1 MQNKNEEAARA
12 IQAAVEG
19 NATEFSKE
27 VSYLVGNATL
37 RTLNIKEEFV
47 GKAIGGGATL
57 QAGYSIGTTAW
68 KTVEDLSRND
78 KLCTGLCLV
87 ATTCE
92 GVALLASC
100 SKIFPFR
107 YRVYIGA
114 KTTSLTVMRFR
125 NLCRNANGQLGP
137 C

>member
-1 MQNKNEEAARA
+1 MADKNEEAARA

-27 VSYLVGNATL
+27 MSYLVGNATL

-47 GKAIGGGATL
+47 GKVIGGGATL

-68 KTVEDLSRND
+68 KTVEDLSRSD

-92 GVALLASC
+92 GVALVASC
-100 SKIFPFR
+100 CKVLPFR

-114 KTTSLTVMRFR
+114 KTTSLAVMRFR
-125 NLCRNANGQLGP
+125 NLCRKANGQLGP

>member
-1 MQNKNEEAARA
+1 M
-12 IQAAVEG
+12 
-19 NATEFSKE
+19 SK
-27 VSYLVGNATL
+27 LVGNATL
-37 RTLNIKEEFV
+37 RTLNIKEELV
-47 GKAIGGGATL
+47 GKVVGGGATL

-68 KTVEDLSRND
+68 KTVEDITRND

-92 GVALLASC
+92 GVALVASSC
-100 SKIFPFR
+100 KVLPFR

-114 KTTSLTVMRFR
+114 KTTSLAVMRFR
-125 NLCRNANGQLGP
+125 NLCRQANGQLGP